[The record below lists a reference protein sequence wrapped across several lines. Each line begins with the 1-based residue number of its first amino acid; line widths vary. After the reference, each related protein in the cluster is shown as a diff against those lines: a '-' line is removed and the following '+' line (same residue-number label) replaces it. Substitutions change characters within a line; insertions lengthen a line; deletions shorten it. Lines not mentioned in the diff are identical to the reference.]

1 MKKQTAVDWLAEQIN
16 GKSINY
22 PFTTY
27 ADITISIPIELFE
40 QAKQMEKE
48 QIKDAFDEGEN
59 REFYKRPQAE
69 QYYNETYGQ

>member
-1 MKKQTAVDWLAEQIN
+1 MLPSHKDAIIKFL
-16 GKSINY
+16 K
-22 PFTTY
+22 
-27 ADITISIPIELFE
+27 

-69 QYYNETYGQ
+69 QYYNETYNNGND